1 MNIIWYCSKAKVKT
15 FKGSKLVS
23 LEPELTE
30 TMSKSRDPAEL
41 QYYWEQWR
49 EQSGGRMGDMYRQ
62 YVDLYNEAA
71 ALNGFRWACG
81 IVPSKVF
88 KTFHFHVY
96 TILPSILL
104 TCH

>member
-1 MNIIWYCSKAKVKT
+1 MRT
-15 FKGSKLVS
+15 FKGGKLLS

-49 EQSGGRMGDMYRQ
+49 HQSGGRMSEMYRQ

-71 ALNGFRWACG
+71 ALNGFRWASG
-81 IVPSKVF
+81 IVPSKDF
-88 KTFHFHVY
+88 KTFYFHVY
-96 TILPSILL
+96 TILPSIHL

>member
-1 MNIIWYCSKAKVKT
+1 MNIISNCSKAKVKT

-49 EQSGGRMGDMYRQ
+49 EQSGKKMINLFKQ
-62 YVDLYNEAA
+62 YIDLYNEKAK
-71 ALNGFRWACG
+71 LNGLRYRFQTLQNG
-81 IVPSKVF
+81 
-88 KTFHFHVY
+88 
-96 TILPSILL
+96 L
-104 TCH
+104 